1 MVVYS
6 SVEIL
11 ALRARSEFSGFA
23 VWTYLFSIVIPRLG
37 CPPDN
42 HNQGVTKMSRFRKL
56 SQTLWHCQY
65 HVTWTP
71 KYRYRILEGQIASE
85 VENYIRAFSDQ
96 QECEIIELNIQIDHV
111 HLIVMIPPKFSIS
124 DYLGIIKGRSAIKI
138 LNNHKKLKKKPYWG
152 NHFWSKGYCVDT
164 VGLDS
169 EMIRNYVKYQE
180 KQERGAEQL
189 NIF

>member
-1 MVVYS
+1 
-6 SVEIL
+6 
-11 ALRARSEFSGFA
+11 
-23 VWTYLFSIVIPRLG
+23 
-37 CPPDN
+37 
-42 HNQGVTKMSRFRKL
+42 
-56 SQTLWHCQY
+56 
-65 HVTWTP
+65 
-71 KYRYRILEGQIASE
+71 
-85 VENYIRAFSDQ
+85 
-96 QECEIIELNIQIDHV
+96 
-111 HLIVMIPPKFSIS
+111 MIPPKLSIS

-180 KQERGAEQL
+180 KQERRAEQL